1 MTDEAELRIASDYP
15 PCKAE
20 LELEQP
26 NHLWFKAERNQMS
39 NIGTNNESRETVS
52 QELDRRPTLRTL
64 RATAEAEAIT
74 QALNETAWNRKRA
87 AQILS
92 ISYRGLLYKIQQY
105 NITPSLADGWR
116 YLPESKVKTAAKCRK

>member
-1 MTDEAELRIASDYP
+1 
-15 PCKAE
+15 
-20 LELEQP
+20 
-26 NHLWFKAERNQMS
+26 MS
-39 NIGTNNESRETVS
+39 NIGTNSESRETVS

-74 QALNETAWNRKRA
+74 RALNETAWNRKRA

-116 YLPESKVKTAAKCRK
+116 YLPESKVKPAAKCRK